1 MAKAEKAAEA
11 AAKPSLADRLRAV
24 RRLPHWVRANGIK
37 AAVIFSVAFSVMGAM
52 LFGWAVMSAKSRQE
66 RIEAAYTPSDAFEAL
81 DAGDLPK
88 ALHIAQLAQ
97 RNGNLST
104 DDAGGPAFIFG
115 VAALHRADTPLIVQQ
130 RRAHQIAAH
139 WFEEAYRRGLPEG
152 REAQGLYYTGKSFY
166 LAERYAEAVPILQ
179 KALLADAKTA
189 VELRRYL
196 ARSLFLKAEPN
207 VAAALEEIDRYLAE
221 KEPDQHDR
229 RVATLERAEMLL
241 RLGRLDD
248 ARAAVATIPADIKLA
263 AEASLLEARIVFQQ
277 ARLAMLPKS
286 DETKLSPSSVLASP
300 AASPE
305 VQTQLNSAVVLL
317 EKAKKLD
324 SMSTV
329 VTTQAC
335 YVLGLVY
342 DALGKVDEAAE
353 QFHQAYRRA
362 VDSPEG
368 FAARIQSAHLLR
380 RRDKSDDSV
389 VLYDEVLKE
398 MGPENRYSNR
408 WLPFPELKSRMLA
421 SYQDFFQRKQYVAA
435 AKLADL
441 LPRLLDED
449 LAVQLA
455 ADAHAA
461 RARQLMAGDGGPPLD
476 ARHPPEAVRE
486 LYRLAA
492 KLHERLAVLHFSTR
506 DYPEQI
512 WASSKYYLLGRDYDN
527 AARQLRKY
535 LEVDSRIHQASALVG
550 LAEVMLTKER
560 HAEAI
565 VLLKQC
571 LEAHPR
577 DPAVFRARL
586 LLSDVYGEM
595 NQWDKAEKSLLENLE
610 SNALTPSGEEWRR
623 SLFALGHMLFDL
635 ARYDEAAGRLDEAVE
650 RYPED
655 PETCDARYCAAE
667 SHRRIAQR
675 VESEIPTDALP
686 IERAK
691 FSRVAEVEFRKALEH
706 FEQTIQMARTPGP
719 SYFDEVGRLAMLRNA
734 LFARGSVLHSLAR
747 YDDSIRAYQTAV
759 AAFPQS
765 PAVLDAYLQMADCH
779 RRMRRANEARGTI
792 EQAKLML
799 ERIPKDARFDT
810 VSNYGREEWTRLL
823 NSLGSL

>member
-1 MAKAEKAAEA
+1 MAKAEKPAEA
-11 AAKPSLADRLRAV
+11 AAKPTLVERLRAI

-37 AAVIFSVAFSVMGAM
+37 AAVLFSISFSVMGAM

-66 RIEAAYTPSDAFEAL
+66 RLEAAYTPADAFAAL

-88 ALHIAQLAQ
+88 ALHIAQLAE

-104 DDAGGPAFIFG
+104 EDAGGPAFIFG
-115 VAALHRADTPLIVQQ
+115 VAALHRADTPLVVQQ
-130 RRAHQIAAH
+130 RRAYQIAAH
-139 WFEEAYRRGLPEG
+139 WFDEAHRRGLPEG
-152 REAQGLYYTGKSFY
+152 REAVGLYYTGKSLY
-166 LAERYAEAVPILQ
+166 LADRFAEAIPFLQ
-179 KALLADAKTA
+179 KAIPANPDVA
-189 VELRRYL
+189 VELRQYL
-196 ARSLFLKAEPN
+196 SRSLFLKAEPN
-207 VAAALEEIDRYLAE
+207 VAIALEEIDAYLADE
-221 KEPDQHDR
+221 EPDQQDR
-229 RVATLERAEMLL
+229 EVAEVERAELLL
-241 RLGRLDD
+241 RLGRLDE
-248 ARAAVATIPADIKLA
+248 AVAATALISADSRSK
-263 AEASLLEARIVFQQ
+263 AEALLVEARVLLQK
-277 ARLAMLPKS
+277 ARLATMPES
-286 DETKLSPSSVLASP
+286 DEVKLLPSAVLAPP

-305 VQTQLNSAVVLL
+305 VQTGLNAAIALL
-317 EKAKKLD
+317 EQAKKLD
-324 SMSTV
+324 ATSS
-329 VTTQAC
+329 VTTSQAC

-342 DALGKVDEAAE
+342 DALGKVDEAAV
-353 QFHQAYRRA
+353 QFNQTYRRA

-380 RRDKSDDSV
+380 RRDKSDDAV

-398 MGPENRYSNR
+398 LGPMNRYSNR
-408 WLPFPELKSRMLA
+408 WLPLPELKSRMLA
-421 SYQDFFQRKQYVAA
+421 SYQDFYQRKQFVAA
-435 AKLADL
+435 AKLAEL
-441 LPRLLDED
+441 LQRLVDED
-449 LAVQLA
+449 VSVQLA

-461 RARQLMAGDGGPPLD
+461 RARQLMAGDGGAPLD
-476 ARHPPEAVRE
+476 PRHPPEAVRD
-486 LYRLAA
+486 LYRTAA
-492 KLHERLAVLHFSTR
+492 QLHERLAVLHFSTR

-527 AARQLRKY
+527 SSRLLRKY
-535 LEVDSRIHQASALVG
+535 LEIDSRMHQAMALVG

-565 VLLKQC
+565 VLLKEC
-571 LEAHPR
+571 LDAHPR

-586 LLSDVYGEM
+586 LLADLYGEM
-595 NQWDKAEKSLLENLE
+595 NQWDKAEKVLLENLE

-623 SLFALGHMLFDL
+623 SLFALGRMLYDR

-650 RYPED
+650 RYPD
-655 PETCDARYCAAE
+655 DSDACDARYCAAE

-691 FSRVAEVEFRKALEH
+691 FSRAAEVEFRKALEH
-706 FEQTIQMARTPGP
+706 FEQTITVARTPGP

-734 LFARGSVLHSLAR
+734 LFARGSVLHSLGQ
-747 YDDSIRAYQTAV
+747 YDESIRAYQTAV

-779 RRMRRANEARGTI
+779 RRMHRSNEARGTI

-799 ERIPKDARFDT
+799 NRIPKDAPFDA
-810 VSNYGREEWTRLL
+810 VSNYGRDEWTRLL
-823 NSLGSL
+823 DSLGSL

>member
-11 AAKPSLADRLRAV
+11 APKPSLGQRLRAI
-24 RRLPHWVRANGIK
+24 RQLPQWVRANSIK
-37 AAVIFSVAFSVMGAM
+37 AAVIFSVTFSVMGAL

-66 RIEAAYTPSDAFEAL
+66 RLEASYKPADAFAAL

-88 ALHIAQLAQ
+88 ALHIAQLAE
-97 RNGNLST
+97 RHGNIST

-130 RRAHQIAAH
+130 RRAYQIAAH
-139 WFEEAYRRGLPEG
+139 WFDEAYRRGLPEG
-152 REAQGLYYTGKSFY
+152 REPQGLYYTGKSLY
-166 LAERYAEAVPILQ
+166 LADRFAEAIPILE
-179 KALLADAKTA
+179 KAIPVNPDDAN
-189 VELRRYL
+189 ELRRYL

-207 VAAALEEIDRYLAE
+207 VAAALAEIDKYLAE
-221 KEPDQHDR
+221 SKPDDQSR
-229 RVATLERAEMLL
+229 RSAILERAEMLL
-241 RLGRLDD
+241 RLGKLAE
-248 ARAAVATIPADIKLA
+248 ARAAVAEIPADVKQH
-263 AEASLLEARIVFQQ
+263 AEAQLIEARVILQQ
-277 ARLAMLPKS
+277 ARIATHGQGE
-286 DETKLSPSSVLASP
+286 ETKSSPSSVLPPP

-305 VQTQLNSAVVLL
+305 TQAELAKAAELL
-317 EKAKKLD
+317 EQVKRAD
-324 SMSTV
+324 GASAGV
-329 VTTQAC
+329 VSQAC
-335 YVLGLVY
+335 YVLGHVY
-342 DALGKVDEAAE
+342 DALGKVDDADE
-353 QFHQAYRRA
+353 QFQQTYRRA

-380 RRDKSDDSV
+380 RRDKSDDAL
-389 VLYDEVLKE
+389 VLYEETLKE
-398 MGPENRYSNR
+398 MEPEKRYSNR
-408 WLPFPELKSRMLA
+408 WLPLSELKSRMLM
-421 SYQDFFQRKQYVAA
+421 SYQDFFQRKQFAAA

-441 LPRLLDED
+441 LQPLVDED
-449 LAVQLA
+449 VAVQLA
-455 ADAHAA
+455 ADAYAA
-461 RARQLMAGDGGPPLD
+461 RARQIMSGDGGGPLD
-476 ARHPPEAVRE
+476 PRHPPEQVRE
-486 LYRLAA
+486 LYRTAA
-492 KLHERLAVLHFSTR
+492 KMHERLAVLHFSTR

-512 WASSKYYLLGRDYDN
+512 WTSAQYYLRGRDYDN
-527 AARQLRKY
+527 ASRQLRKY
-535 LEVDSRIHQASALVG
+535 LEVDSRLHQASALVG

-571 LEAHPR
+571 LDAHPR

-586 LLSDVYGEM
+586 LLADLYGEM
-595 NQWDKAEKSLLENLE
+595 NQWDLAEKTLLENLE

-623 SLFALGHMLFDL
+623 SLFALGRMLYDR

-650 RYPED
+650 RYPDDSEAC
-655 PETCDARYCAAE
+655 EARYCAAE

-675 VESEIPTDALP
+675 QESEIPTDALP

-691 FSRVAEVEFRKALEH
+691 FSRAAEIEYRKSLEH
-706 FEQTIQMARTPGP
+706 FEQTIQVARTPGP
-719 SYFDEVGRLAMLRNA
+719 SHFDEVGRLAMLRNS

-779 RRMRRANEARGTI
+779 RRMHRLNEARGTI

-799 ERIPKDARFDT
+799 NRIPKDARFDA

-823 NSLGSL
+823 DSLGSL